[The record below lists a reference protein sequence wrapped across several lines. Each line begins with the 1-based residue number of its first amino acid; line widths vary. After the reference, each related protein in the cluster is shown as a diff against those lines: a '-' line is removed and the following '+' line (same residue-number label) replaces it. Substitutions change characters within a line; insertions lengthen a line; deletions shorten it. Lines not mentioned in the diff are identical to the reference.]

1 MKRSRGVLL
10 EEPLRVWRHCNY
22 RNYWLVFPRHD
33 QLQRNNDISVLF
45 WPMHSEGNL
54 FWVTGRLQGTTWL
67 MRARDQGEES
77 FQLERC
83 QEEGHYFEH
92 WPLLGCTPKCFS
104 LKIFSVWCS
113 TGFTVKKK
121 RKHLLFLKHFFQLQ
135 IFNVSQVYNICSRL
149 LRQTTVLTKYSSVPV
164 GVRITKK
171 VGNHCSTG

>member
-1 MKRSRGVLL
+1 MHPPQKIWDMKIVISRKMKRSRGVLL

-121 RKHLLFLKHFFQLQ
+121 EKTLV
-135 IFNVSQVYNICSRL
+135 IS
-149 LRQTTVLTKYSSVPV
+149 
-164 GVRITKK
+164 
-171 VGNHCSTG
+171 